1 MPLSLTNSLVRILQA
16 SIVGLQMTG
25 GVARVTVP
33 TSGVNAVPF
42 VTASRDFKTW
52 TEPEQTV
59 EMVSS
64 WHHVVTVQAQ
74 GERGFYKAWY
84 RVYPVE

>member
-1 MPLSLTNSLVRILQA
+1 MPLFPTNIVYVVQA
-16 SIVGLQMTG
+16 LIVGLQVTG
-25 GVARVTVP
+25 GVARITVP

-42 VTASRDFKTW
+42 VTASRDLKTW

-64 WHHVVTVQAQ
+64 WHHVVTAQAQ

>member
-1 MPLSLTNSLVRILQA
+1 MLAAVTNIVRA
-16 SIVGLQMTG
+16 TIVAVSVTG

-33 TSGVNAVPF
+33 TSGVNAIPF
-42 VTASRDFKTW
+42 VTASADMRTW

-64 WHHVVTVQAQ
+64 WYHVVTVQAQ

>member
-1 MPLSLTNSLVRILQA
+1 MPLFPTNIVRILQA
-16 SIVGLQMTG
+16 SIVGFQMTG

-33 TSGVNAVPF
+33 TSGVNAIPF
-42 VTASRDFKTW
+42 VTASADMRTW
-52 TEPEQTV
+52 TEPEQTD

-84 RVYPVE
+84 RAYPVE

>member
-1 MPLSLTNSLVRILQA
+1 MPLSLTNSLVRIVQAAIIDLQ
-16 SIVGLQMTG
+16 VTG
-25 GVARVTVP
+25 GVARIIVP
-33 TSGVNAVPF
+33 TSGVNAIPF

-59 EMVSS
+59 EMASS

>member
-1 MPLSLTNSLVRILQA
+1 MLAAVTNIVRA
-16 SIVGLQMTG
+16 TIVAVSVTG
-25 GVARVTVP
+25 CVARITVP
-33 TSGVNAVPF
+33 TSGVNAIPF

>member
-1 MPLSLTNSLVRILQA
+1 MPLSLTNSLVRIVQA
-16 SIVGLQMTG
+16 SIVGIQVTG
-25 GVARVTVP
+25 GVARITVP

-59 EMVSS
+59 EMASS

-84 RVYPVE
+84 RIYPVE

>member
-1 MPLSLTNSLVRILQA
+1 MIATVTNIVRA
-16 SIVGLQMTG
+16 TIVGLSLSN
-25 GVARVTVP
+25 GVALLTVP

-42 VTASRDFKTW
+42 VTESKDMLTW
-52 TEPEQTV
+52 TVPEQTV

-84 RVYPVE
+84 RVYPVD

>member
-1 MPLSLTNSLVRILQA
+1 MPLFPTNIVYVVQA
-16 SIVGLQMTG
+16 LIVGFHMTG

-42 VTASRDFKTW
+42 VTASQDFKTW

>member
-1 MPLSLTNSLVRILQA
+1 MLAAVTNIVRA
-16 SIVGLQMTG
+16 TIVAVSVTG
-25 GVARVTVP
+25 GVARITVP

-64 WHHVVTVQAQ
+64 WHHVVTVRVQ

>member
-1 MPLSLTNSLVRILQA
+1 MPLFPTNIVRILQA
-16 SIVGLQMTG
+16 SIVWFQMTG

-42 VTASRDFKTW
+42 VTASADMRTW